1 MDPVETVDNRRRSI
15 GGGRFK
21 LILHMTVAFACDEP
35 ATDKNRND
43 VQMSCGGL
51 RVAALPPKQVDVW
64 APAKAGC
71 RGFGLRDHMVERTA
85 DIGDVARRVFL
96 SGIGLGALA
105 CALLA
110 DTAARAESL
119 PEALVKAY
127 QTNPQLN
134 AERARQRA
142 TDENVPQ
149 ALAGYRP
156 QVAASLSAGL
166 QAVRDQLPGNVLQ
179 TATLKPWQIGLT
191 VTQTLF
197 NGFKTAN
204 SVRVAELQVQS
215 GREALRNVGQG
226 VLLDAV
232 TAYTNVLANQTLV
245 EAQRANVAFLKETH
259 AITLRRLNAGDVTPT
274 DTAQAEARLN
284 RGLADLNA
292 AEVNFAVSQAT
303 YAQVVG
309 NPPSQLRPA
318 DTTDRL
324 LPRSREDAIG
334 LALRE
339 HPAVTAAGFDV
350 DVASTSIRV
359 AESSLMPNVTVQG
372 SVSKNR
378 DSDTSLSTFGT
389 DQASV
394 IGQITQ
400 PIYDGGT
407 AASQTRQAKEVAT
420 QSRLVLD
427 QVRNQAKTAVVSA
440 WVANEGAKVAVSA
453 SESEVKAAE
462 VALAGVQKEA
472 AGGQRTTVDVLNAQQ
487 DLITARAR
495 LIGAQRDRVIASY
508 TLLSAIGRLDVKTLN
523 LKTPDYLP
531 EVHYHQVRDAWHGL
545 RTPSGQ

>member
-1 MDPVETVDNRRRSI
+1 M
-15 GGGRFK
+15 
-21 LILHMTVAFACDEP
+21 L
-35 ATDKNRND
+35 
-43 VQMSCGGL
+43 
-51 RVAALPPKQVDVW
+51 
-64 APAKAGC
+64 
-71 RGFGLRDHMVERTA
+71 
-85 DIGDVARRVFL
+85 L
-96 SGIGLGALA
+96 SGICLVALTWA
-105 CALLA
+105 VLA
-110 DTAARAESL
+110 SPGARAESL

-127 QTNPQLN
+127 QSNPALN

-156 QVAASLSAGL
+156 QIIAGLSVGL
-166 QAVRDQLPGNVLQ
+166 QAVRDQLPGNVIQ
-179 TATLKPWQIGLT
+179 SATLKPWQIGVT

-245 EAQRANVAFLKETH
+245 DAQRANVAFLKETQS
-259 AITLRRLNAGDVTPT
+259 ITERRLNAGDVTPT

-284 RGLADLNA
+284 RGRSDLNA
-292 AEVNFAVSQAT
+292 AEVNFAISQAT

-309 NPPSQLRPA
+309 SSPSQLRPA
-318 DTTDRL
+318 ETIDRL
-324 LPRSREDAIG
+324 LPRSREDAIA

-339 HPAVTAAGFDV
+339 HPAVMAAGYDV
-350 DVASTSIRV
+350 DVASTTIRV
-359 AESSLMPNVTVQG
+359 AEGSLLPNVSVQG
-372 SVSKNR
+372 SVSRSR
-378 DSDTSLSTFGT
+378 DTDTTLGSFGT

-394 IGQITQ
+394 IGQVTQ

-407 AASQTRQAKEVAT
+407 AASQTRQAKEIAV

-440 WVANEGAKVAVSA
+440 WVANEGAKIAVSA

-487 DLITARAR
+487 DLISARAR

-508 TLLSAIGRLDVKTLN
+508 TLLSASGRLDVKTLN